1 MPAHRLPYRIPPH
14 YAPMTPIAQW
24 PSRLGSCHWPALPE
38 PRRSRSRIN
47 GQAHR
52 FDSDGQLSIVVWWM
66 YRPFGRSTHRAMWGP
81 ALFHTTF
88 IASDDEQQIDR
99 VEAAM
104 GVSLLELAR
113 KRLHRRFH

>member
-14 YAPMTPIAQW
+14 YAPMPSIAQW
-24 PSRLGSCHWPALPE
+24 QSRISASPWPAIPVT
-38 PRRSRSRIN
+38 RRSRSRLN
-47 GQAHR
+47 EQAHR

-66 YRPFGRSTHRAMWGP
+66 YRPFGRLTHRTMSSFP
-81 ALFHTTF
+81 LFHTTY
-88 IASDDEQQIDR
+88 IAGNDEQKINL

-113 KRLHRRFH
+113 RRSQRRHH